1 MDNKLNRNG
10 DVSGSN
16 SSRESL
22 VNGAEAAGAGD
33 ELDIDM
39 EAGGRRINDRSPAT
53 QGDAFESLRTS
64 VRDVLDS
71 VVREYEPQ
79 IAEFT
84 SNAAHQAVQRGVEFA
99 QTVAQRV
106 KSQSWVRIGV
116 AAALG
121 IGALAVLTYE
131 GEQSATDARSE
142 REREHERESEHKRS
156 RRTTH

>member
-1 MDNKLNRNG
+1 MDNKLNRN
-10 DVSGSN
+10 DERRN
-16 SSRESL
+16 D
-22 VNGAEAAGAGD
+22 AAGAGD

-39 EAGGRRINDRSPAT
+39 EAGGRRLNDRTPAA

-84 SNAAHQAVQRGVEFA
+84 SNAAHQAVQRGAEFA
-99 QTVAQRV
+99 QTAAQRV
-106 KSQSWVRIGV
+106 RTQSWLRIGV
-116 AAALG
+116 AAVLG

-131 GEQSATDARSE
+131 GEQSAIAME
-142 REREHERESEHKRS
+142 PEHKRA